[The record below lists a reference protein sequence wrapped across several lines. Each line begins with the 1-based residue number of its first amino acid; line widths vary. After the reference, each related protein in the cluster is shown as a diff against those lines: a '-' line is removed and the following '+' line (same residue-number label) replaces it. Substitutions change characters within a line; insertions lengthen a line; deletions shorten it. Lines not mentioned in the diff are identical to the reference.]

1 VEYRTK
7 AHAKAA
13 VACLAAEQ
21 GLIDL
26 LRFQGATPPPDYIP
40 FWEAQVN
47 GTGDNYAGK
56 RKEPERDL
64 DGEGRDRKKRRKGN
78 KDSGFEP
85 GEVPDVKVKQE
96 FEHSLP
102 SKPATISSPIAGPSS
117 PKPIRK
123 KPHATGPSGLGP
135 TNAFTSAMSTV
146 GHDQD
151 RLGNR
156 GGGPDHHHNYPI
168 YPSSQHTSF
177 PSFMHPP
184 HLVYGAGPAFQP
196 GHAPMFPSPDHYQ
209 NAYVSYPP
217 PIQGHPYQPAP
228 HPPYPYFTVPSSSP
242 HPPSVT
248 PTHMPYIHYPYPHQ
262 YQQPYP
268 HGQYPVNYG
277 PHPPVMY
284 QTGPAII
291 PVSAYPPVTAT
302 VPPPPPYSLY
312 TPPPLLES
320 TRLPPRPSHYHGSDE
335 ITNNKSYWPASNS
348 RTNQSYNRHQSN
360 NSNGKEHTTSDNQQ
374 INDGSS
380 PSAWCLF
387 CHVKLLL
394 IFYNLQVRLRR
405 LSESLVNRPHGITSS
420 M

>member
-1 VEYRTK
+1 MEYRTK

-85 GEVPDVKVKQE
+85 GEVPDIKVKQE
-96 FEHSLP
+96 LEHSLP
-102 SKPATISSPIAGPSS
+102 SKPATIPSPIAGPSS
-117 PKPIRK
+117 PKSIRK

-135 TNAFTSAMSTV
+135 TNALTSVMSTL
-146 GHDQD
+146 GQDQ
-151 RLGNR
+151 LGNR

-184 HLVYGAGPAFQP
+184 HLVYGAGPGFQP
-196 GHAPMFPSPDHYQ
+196 GPAPMFTSPDRYQ
-209 NAYVSYPP
+209 NAYLSYPP
-217 PIQGHPYQPAP
+217 SIQGHPYQPAP

-268 HGQYPVNYG
+268 HGHYPVNYG

-291 PVSAYPPVTAT
+291 PVSAYPPVTAA
-302 VPPPPPYSLY
+302 VPPPPPPYSPY
-312 TPPPLLES
+312 TPPPPSES
-320 TRLPPRPSHYHGSDE
+320 TRLPPRSSHYHRSDE
-335 ITNNKSYWPASNS
+335 ITNNKGSWPASDS
-348 RTNQSYNRHQSN
+348 QTNQSYNRHQSN
-360 NSNGKEHTTSDNQQ
+360 NHNGKEHTTSDNQQ
-374 INDGSS
+374 INDGSL
-380 PSAWCLF
+380 PSARCLF
-387 CHVKLLL
+387 CHVEILL

-405 LSESLVNRPHGITSS
+405 LSESLVNRLHGITSS